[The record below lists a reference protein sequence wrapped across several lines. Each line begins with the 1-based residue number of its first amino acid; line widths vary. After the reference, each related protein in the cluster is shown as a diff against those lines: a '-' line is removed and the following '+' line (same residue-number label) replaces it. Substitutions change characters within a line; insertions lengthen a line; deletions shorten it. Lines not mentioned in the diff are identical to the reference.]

1 MCASCPVAATL
12 APVTSARQQPTPTPP
27 SLPPSP
33 RHQSRPVSRP
43 PLFAH
48 GQVVVCP
55 LGTLLLWYTGAPA
68 DRAAR
73 GGAAAPL
80 AALRGSG
87 RARCAASAG
96 PRTQQCSTR
105 RGVGNGTRAEKRHLV
120 GARPWPPRTRI
131 AKPERRHALRL
142 HASSTRTT
150 RTPLLRRSGPMS
162 ASFAPGA
169 PALHLS
175 ASVSQRTLRWDWRCA
190 SGTRSCATSARRF
203 RRGAQSRSPS
213 SPSSWRR
220 SSARTHVENNAGSAA
235 PSGCLAEADRSS
247 GQPEA

>member
-1 MCASCPVAATL
+1 MPRRSDPRPRHLSPAATHAYTAL
-12 APVTSARQQPTPTPP
+12 VTSRAQFHARRCLPT
-27 SLPPSP
+27 
-33 RHQSRPVSRP
+33 R
-43 PLFAH
+43 
-48 GQVVVCP
+48 QVVVCP
-55 LGTLLLWYTGAPA
+55 LGTLLLWFPLVPA

-105 RGVGNGTRAEKRHLV
+105 RGVGNGTRGKAPPCWCPAGCPGRLGRALPSPN
-120 GARPWPPRTRI
+120 GAMHSGSTLAPRTP
-131 AKPERRHALRL
+131 AP
-142 HASSTRTT
+142 RTT